1 MSAYLLGVDIGTQGT
16 KTCLYAS
23 DGRAAASAFEPSR
36 LIEPAPG
43 AVEQEPDELYGSVVR
58 TIREVLEKSG
68 VRPSDVAALGM
79 DGQMAGILGVD
90 GDFNAVT
97 PYDSWLDIRCE
108 AEIDEMRAA
117 AGDRIIALTGAPV
130 SYNHGPKVLRWK
142 KRFPEAYARI
152 AKFVLPVTYV
162 AGRMCGLKADEAWI
176 DYTCLHFSGFG
187 DVEHLKWSEELLE
200 RFGVDGRKMPA
211 IAEPWKLVGRI
222 TADAA
227 RECGLCEGTP
237 VCAGAGDQAATSLG
251 AGITRPGLAFDVAG
265 TASVFS
271 RCTDVYAPDVENRT
285 ILCARS
291 VLPGLWIPLAYIG
304 GGGLCVR
311 WIRDTLAGTDAS
323 VTYDRLAE
331 KAESL
336 PPGSERL
343 LFVPHFSGRVCP
355 NDALVRG
362 SFAGLTTRH
371 GRAHLY
377 RAVLESIGYEYAL
390 YDRILRRSIGSE
402 AQEVYVIGGGA
413 KSPLFNQIKS
423 DVLGVRY
430 TALSTADTGAW
441 GAAIIAGHCVGL
453 YPDMAET
460 AERMVQKTQHYTPDP
475 ERHDAYARFAALYPE
490 LLTSLRAVY
499 RKL

>member
-1 MSAYLLGVDIGTQGT
+1 M
-16 KTCLYAS
+16 
-23 DGRAAASAFEPSR
+23 
-36 LIEPAPG
+36 
-43 AVEQEPDELYGSVVR
+43 
-58 TIREVLEKSG
+58 
-68 VRPSDVAALGM
+68 
-79 DGQMAGILGVD
+79 
-90 GDFNAVT
+90 
-97 PYDSWLDIRCE
+97 
-108 AEIDEMRAA
+108 
-117 AGDRIIALTGAPV
+117 
-130 SYNHGPKVLRWK
+130 
-142 KRFPEAYARI
+142 
-152 AKFVLPVTYV
+152 
-162 AGRMCGLKADEAWI
+162 
-176 DYTCLHFSGFG
+176 
-187 DVEHLKWSEELLE
+187 
-200 RFGVDGRKMPA
+200 
-211 IAEPWKLVGRI
+211 
-222 TADAA
+222 
-227 RECGLCEGTP
+227 
-237 VCAGAGDQAATSLG
+237 
-251 AGITRPGLAFDVAG
+251 
-265 TASVFS
+265 
-271 RCTDVYAPDVENRT
+271 
-285 ILCARS
+285 
-291 VLPGLWIPLAYIG
+291 
-304 GGGLCVR
+304 R

-331 KAESL
+331 EAESL